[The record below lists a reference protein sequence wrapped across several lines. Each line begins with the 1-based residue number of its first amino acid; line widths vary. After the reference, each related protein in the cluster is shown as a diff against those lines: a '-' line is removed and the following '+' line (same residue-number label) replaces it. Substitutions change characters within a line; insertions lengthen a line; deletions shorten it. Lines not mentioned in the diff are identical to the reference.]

1 MLLTSCLIGAALA
14 AEPTLPVLLEDA
26 PVAYPRRAL
35 ERAIEAEVLLEL
47 VVQIDGRVV
56 DVAVIRGAEEGP
68 HASSFDAAA
77 KGAAYGLSFAPATD
91 ETGEAVA
98 AKVQYLW
105 VFDTADLDPLSV
117 DAEVKERGSRRR
129 VADAR
134 IDGVGPGDRTV
145 RTYTDE
151 NGQFRLAGLEPGPW
165 LFTVKGSGMVPTTSR
180 LVVPEEDYV
189 DAVTLAV
196 EPRPDWEGEEV
207 DDEIEVIGTI
217 EEAEIARTIDREEIV
232 TLPGSL
238 GDPVRAIQNLPG
250 LARPPFGSGQLLVR
264 GTGPED
270 TAYFIDG
277 LQVPLVF
284 HFTAVSTVISAQ
296 MVDEIT
302 FFPGSWGVRY
312 GRAQGGIVDLAID
325 ETLPRK
331 PYTEVGVDLFQTS
344 VFSKFRVGEKLGLQM
359 AVRRSY
365 VDAVLNPILPSLGLG
380 AIRAPRFYD
389 AQVHLFRKLQGRGRL
404 GLLFVLSDDQFR
416 VFGGEDS
423 GQELIQY
430 RTNFTKVRA
439 RHHQA
444 LFDGKLLVDTSFMS
458 GPELQSLELTEPA
471 EGVAGD
477 AGLADGLL
485 SDLPLQGEASEQ
497 SVPWA
502 FRHEWVK
509 PAGDGWL
516 GLRFGVDAMGG
527 RVNVVDEFDPD
538 TIVNGSRKTW
548 RPAVYGEDQLIFGP
562 ATVTTGLRFEHYGL
576 EGRTLQTLDPRLRTT
591 FALGDQTTL
600 FMGVGRFSQRPTF
613 RQLVTPE
620 GSSVGLERAQHRTV
634 GVQQDFGT
642 RWHVEVSAYHHLLTN
657 QVVGRDEMFTFNA
670 ASLIVGDDLGPL
682 AGSGIGRNYGVEVL
696 GTYKTEDTLLWVS
709 STIGRAFV
717 KDRPRFEER
726 PGDFDQP
733 INLTLIA
740 SQNIGRDWRMGART
754 RFVSG
759 PPQTTVDN
767 ALYVVD
773 EDVYLPLSADPY
785 GGRAQPFFAADLR
798 FDKEWFFNTFR
809 LDTYVEIQNVT
820 NQRNVEVPGYSSDY
834 RREEPVYGLPVLP
847 AFGVRG
853 KW

>member
-1 MLLTSCLIGAALA
+1 
-14 AEPTLPVLLEDA
+14 
-26 PVAYPRRAL
+26 VAYPRRAL
-35 ERAIEAEVLLEL
+35 ERAVEAEVLLEL

-56 DVAVIRGAEEGP
+56 DALVVDGADAGV
-68 HASSFDAAA
+68 HSGAFDAAA
-77 KGAAYGLSFAPATD
+77 RGAAYGLSFAPAID
-91 ETGEAVA
+91 ESGEAVA

-105 VFDTADLDPLSV
+105 VFDTSDLDPLSV

-129 VADAR
+129 VANAR
-134 IDGVGPGDRTV
+134 IDGVGPEDEVV
-145 RTYTDE
+145 RTYTDDR
-151 NGQFRLAGLEPGPW
+151 GRFRLAGLSPGPW
-165 LFTVKGSGMVPTTSR
+165 LFTIRGTGMVPTTSR
-180 LVVPEEDYV
+180 VVVPEDDYV
-189 DAVTLAV
+189 DGVTLAV
-196 EPRPDWEGEEV
+196 EPRPEWEGEEV

-217 EEAEIARTIDREEIV
+217 EEAEIARTISREEIV

-331 PYTEVGVDLFQTS
+331 PYTEVGVDLFQSS
-344 VFSKFRVGEKLGLQM
+344 VFTKFRVGEKLGLQM

-365 VDAVLNPILPSLGLG
+365 IDAVLNPILPSLGLG
-380 AIRAPRFYD
+380 AFRAPRFYD
-389 AQVHLFRKLQGRGRL
+389 AQVHLFRKLKGRGRL
-404 GLLFVLSDDQFR
+404 GLLFILSDDQFR
-416 VFGGEDS
+416 VFGSDTS

-430 RTNFTKVRA
+430 RTNFTKVRV

-444 LFDGKLLVDTSFMS
+444 LFDGKLQVDTSFMS
-458 GPELQSLELTEPA
+458 GPELQSLELSEPA

-485 SDLPLQGEASEQ
+485 SDLPLEGEASEQ

-516 GLRFGVDAMGG
+516 GLRVGVDAMGG
-527 RVNVVDEFDPD
+527 RVNVVDEFDAE
-538 TIVNGSRKTW
+538 TIRDGSRSSF
-548 RPAVYGEDQLIFGP
+548 RPAAYLEDQLLFGP
-562 ATVTTGLRFEHYGL
+562 VSITTGLRGEHYGL
-576 EGRTLQTLDPRLRTT
+576 EGRALQTLDPRMRSTLDV
-591 FALGDQTTL
+591 GDQTTL
-600 FMGVGRFSQRPTF
+600 YVGWGRFSQRPTF
-613 RQLVTPE
+613 RQMVTPE
-620 GSSVGLERAQHRTV
+620 GGGLTLERAMHRTI
-634 GVQQDFGT
+634 GLQQAFGT
-642 RWHVEVSAYHHLLTN
+642 RWNVELSAYHHKLTD

-670 ASLIVGDDLGPL
+670 ASLIVGNDLGPVAN
-682 AGSGIGRNYGVEVL
+682 AGVGRNYGLEFL
-696 GTYKTEDTLLWVS
+696 GTYKTETTLLWLS
-709 STIGRAFV
+709 STLGRAIV
-717 KDRPRFEER
+717 QDRPRLDER

-733 INLTLIA
+733 VNLTLIG
-740 SQNIGRDWRMGART
+740 SQDIGRDWRMGARA

-759 PPQTTVDN
+759 PPQTVVDN

-773 EDVYLPLSADPY
+773 EDTYLPLSADPY
-785 GGRAQPFFAADLR
+785 GGRARPFFSADVR
-798 FDKEWFFNTFR
+798 FDKEWFFRSFR
-809 LDTYVEIQNVT
+809 LDTYIEVQNVT
-820 NQRNVEVPGYSSDY
+820 NQRNVEVPGYSDDF
-834 RREEPVYGLPVLP
+834 RREEPVTGLPVLP
-847 AFGVRG
+847 AFGVKG